1 MAFIGKLFKV
11 LSEESKV
18 AKEIEMASDASK
30 ALEETEEAFVKSALK
45 SDTVQK
51 IADKLAYKNGFE
63 AGQKELMN
71 EIEEATKGL
80 PKGPA
85 VKPPMNL

>member
-11 LSEESKV
+11 LSEESKA
-18 AKEIEMASDASK
+18 AKEIEMASEASK
-30 ALEETEEAFVKSALK
+30 ALEETEEAFVKM
-45 SDTVQK
+45 QK

-85 VKPPMNL
+85 VKPPMNF